1 MRYISGLLNTK
12 EYKLRIDNE
21 KSESLNRPDGLNTN
35 KLHDRVKNRA
45 ASLRWNL
52 NGLMVVYAFL
62 IIVIILSF
70 SSVNSMF
77 VAVIAVTGLAAIW
90 FVSSL
95 RIKKI
100 EEELYRQ
107 EIIDYGETLTQS
119 EQTFTSGFSPS
130 HKQAENPLTRREL
143 EVLIL
148 IGSGRRNKSIARE
161 LHISEMTVKNHISHI
176 FEKMGVDDRIGA
188 VILAIQNGWLKYD
201 DLKKIDIKSGGDEPE

>member
-1 MRYISGLLNTK
+1 MGNRTK
-12 EYKLRIDNE
+12 ENE
-21 KSESLNRPDGLNTN
+21 PLNPNESRSMK
-35 KLHDRVKNRA
+35 KLHQRVKSRA

-70 SSVNSMF
+70 SAVNSMF
-77 VAVIAVTGLAAIW
+77 VAVIAVAGLVAIW

-107 EIIDYGETLTQS
+107 EIIDYGELLN
-119 EQTFTSGFSPS
+119 
-130 HKQAENPLTRREL
+130 QAEQLPKDLFPASHNQSVSPLSRREL
-143 EVLIL
+143 EVLVL
-148 IGSGRRNKSIARE
+148 IGSGRRNKAIARE

-201 DLKKIDIKSGGDEPE
+201 DLKKIEIKAGDEEPE

>member
-1 MRYISGLLNTK
+1 MENKNPENEALNP
-12 EYKLRIDNE
+12 D
-21 KSESLNRPDGLNTN
+21 ESRSARR
-35 KLHDRVKNRA
+35 LHERVKNRA

-70 SSVNSMF
+70 SAVNSMF
-77 VAVIAVTGLAAIW
+77 VALIAVAGLAAIW
-90 FVSSL
+90 FFSSL
-95 RIKKI
+95 RVKKI

-107 EIIDYGETLTQS
+107 EIIDYGEALKQS
-119 EQTFTSGFSPS
+119 QQPSANGFSPS
-130 HKQAENPLTRREL
+130 HRQADSPLTRREI

-176 FEKMGVDDRIGA
+176 FEKMGVEDRIGA

-201 DLKKIDIKSGGDEPE
+201 DLKKIEIKAGDEEPE